1 MKQLLYLMLIF
12 PIISFAQGREISGK
26 IFDEYSAPLPGAS
39 ITVTGINLGT
49 TSDFDGVFK
58 LKVPEN
64 AKTVSI
70 SYLGYKDKLVEIN
83 SSNNYLVQLEVD
95 TNNLDEV
102 VIVGYGTQKR
112 SDITGSVV
120 SVKVSDA
127 VSQQS
132 QTVDQLLRGR
142 AAGVQMV
149 GNDATPNAGVSI
161 RIRGATSL
169 RGNQEPL
176 YVVDG
181 VIISTA
187 NQDAVSAGAVNGD
200 VQEAQNGLNGINPR
214 DIESMEILK
223 DASAT
228 AIYGSRGANGVVLI
242 TTKKGVRGNDKVN
255 AYVTSTYTQLDN
267 QIDVLRGVEYARYR
281 NESLLLLGADP
292 AYSVVGNNVFPL
304 RNIDGGLVADTEPS
318 PLNYYQDDL
327 YSMGKSTTAGVSI
340 SGGTKSGSHYVSLG
354 YNSLG
359 GITDNSQLEN
369 ANLRLNITRK
379 LSENLKFNTRVSA
392 YYGEGSMFQSPNR
405 FGGNSSIVNSA
416 LLRNPI
422 SNSAEDND
430 NQQIDPIL
438 AQTDFDDISEEL
450 RIIGSVSMEYQFPG
464 FKGLKYT
471 LRAAGNIRKKERLR
485 WFGINTFRGQFNN
498 GSYSESKLSSSSVN
512 IDNLLN
518 YNRTFNKIHRINA
531 LLGVS
536 YDQVNSENSIYG
548 VQDFVTYTFRT
559 QQPAY
564 GQTINVPLQVFPSKT
579 QLLSYMSRLNYSF
592 RNRYVL
598 TATFRADGS
607 SKFSE
612 ENKYS
617 YFPSLAFA
625 WRASQEPFIKNLS
638 FINNLKLRLGWGTT
652 GNQAINAYQT
662 ISTYGSGLYS
672 TPANSTVVTFSQ
684 QNIANPN
691 LKWETT
697 IQTNIGLDFGLF
709 NGRLSGSVDA
719 YMNKTKDLLQN
730 ADLPGSTGFNN
741 MFVNR
746 GSLSSKG
753 IEAALSA
760 VLADT
765 KDFTLDIG
773 GNIAFNRTIIDDLDR
788 PSVPVFIDG
797 VEEQRSNY
805 LGNNVSNNPYN
816 IFIEGE
822 EIGLFY
828 GYKTNGIYQSDDTE
842 LIGSAQPGDI
852 KFVDVNGD
860 GTIDL
865 NDRTTIG
872 NPNPEFIYGL
882 SLNLKYK
889 KWTMNAQFDGVY
901 GNEIAIGN
909 FTTLDM
915 PEGNQNNITTEAY
928 RQAWRAN
935 APSNT
940 YPRIGSTVW
949 GLGAITDR
957 VISDGSY
964 FRLNNLTVG
973 YEIPAENLFDSCQ
986 LYVAANNLLTITN
999 YRGYT
1004 PLITS
1009 YLNNSGIKGVDWNN
1023 PPNSQSITL
1032 GLTVNF

>member
-1 MKQLLYLMLIF
+1 MKKLFFKFFVLCSISHFALAQQSQL
-12 PIISFAQGREISGK
+12 QGTVVDK
-26 IFDEYSAPLPGAS
+26 DKVPMPGVS
-39 ITVTGINLGT
+39 ILVKDTNTGVVTN
-49 TSDFDGVFK
+49 FDGEFDI
-58 LKVPEN
+58 N
-64 AKTVSI
+64 VSEGDVLLFSFI
-70 SYLGYKDKLVEIN
+70 GYKTQEIAYSGQKELNIALESDLVG
-83 SSNNYLVQLEVD
+83 
-95 TNNLDEV
+95 LDEV
-102 VIVGYGTQKR
+102 VVVGYGSLQRK
-112 SDITGSVV
+112 DITGSVV

-127 VSQQS
+127 ISQQS
-132 QTVDQLLRGR
+132 QTVDQLLKGR
-142 AAGVQMV
+142 AAGVQMI
-149 GNDATPNAGVSI
+149 GSDATPNAGVSI

-187 NQDAVSAGAVNGD
+187 SQDAVSAGAVTGD

-223 DASAT
+223 DASST

-267 QIDVLRGVEYARYR
+267 QIDVLRGVDYARYR
-281 NESLLLLGADP
+281 NEALLTQGGNL
-292 AYSVVGNNVFPL
+292 AYSIAGNDVFPI
-304 RNIDGGLVADTEPS
+304 RNGVADTQVS
-318 PLNYYQDDL
+318 PINHYQDDL
-327 YSMGKSTTAGVSI
+327 YSIGRSTTAGVSI
-340 SGGTKSGSHYVSLG
+340 SGGTKSGNHYVSLG
-354 YNSLG
+354 YNNLG
-359 GITDNSQLEN
+359 GITANSVLEN
-369 ANLRLNITRK
+369 ANLRLNITRQ
-379 LSENLKFNTRVSA
+379 LSDNLKFDTRVSA
-392 YYGEGSMFQSPNR
+392 YYGEGSFFDSPNQ
-405 FGGNSSIVNSA
+405 FGGNRSIVNSA

-422 SNSAEDND
+422 VNSAEDND

-438 AQTDFDDISEEL
+438 AQTDFDDLSEEL
-450 RIIGSVSMEYQFPG
+450 RIIGSVSMEYQFPSV
-464 FKGLKYT
+464 KGLKYT

-485 WFGINTFRGQFNN
+485 WFGINTFLGQFNN
-498 GSYSESKLSSSSVN
+498 GSYSESKLSSSSFN

-518 YNRTFNKIHRINA
+518 YNKTFNKNHRINA

-536 YDQVNSENSIYG
+536 YDQVNFENSIFG
-548 VQDFVTYTFRT
+548 VQDFATYTFRT

-564 GQTINVPLQVFPSKT
+564 GQTINVPPQVFPSKT

-625 WRASQEPFIKNLS
+625 WRASQEPFIKNIS
-638 FINNLKLRLGWGTT
+638 FINSLKLRLGWGTT
-652 GNQAINAYQT
+652 GNQAINPYQT

-672 TPANSTVVTFSQ
+672 TPSNSTVVTFSQ
-684 QNIANPN
+684 QNIANPD

-697 IQTNIGLDFGLF
+697 VQTNVGLDFGLF
-709 NGRLSGSVDA
+709 DDRLSGSVDA
-719 YMNKTKDLLQN
+719 YMNETQDLLQN
-730 ADLPGSTGFNN
+730 AEVPGSTGFTT

-753 IEAALSA
+753 IEVALSA
-760 VLADT
+760 VVAET
-765 KDFTLDIG
+765 QDFTFDIG
-773 GNIAFNRTIIDDLDR
+773 GNIAFNRTIIDELDK
-788 PSVPVFIDG
+788 PEVPVFIDG
-797 VEEQRSNY
+797 VEQQRSMY
-805 LGNNVSNNPYN
+805 LGNNVNSNPYN

-828 GYKTNGIYQSDDTE
+828 GYKTDGIYQTGE
-842 LIGSAQPGDI
+842 AEYIGGAEPGDI
-852 KFVDVNGD
+852 KFIDVNGD
-860 GTIDL
+860 GVINL
-865 NDRTTIG
+865 SDRTTIG

-889 KWTMNAQFDGVY
+889 NWTMNAQFDGVY
-901 GNEIAIGN
+901 GNEIATGN
-909 FTTLDM
+909 FTTLDVA
-915 PEGNQNNITTEAY
+915 EGNQNNITPEAY
-928 RQAWRAN
+928 RYAWREN

-949 GLGAITDR
+949 GIGSITDR
-957 VISDGSY
+957 IISDGSY

-973 YEIPAENLFDSCQ
+973 YEIPAKNLFERCQ
-986 LYVAANNLLTITN
+986 LYVAASNLFTITD

-1004 PLITS
+1004 PIVTS
-1009 YLNNSGIKGVDWNN
+1009 YLNNPGVKGVDWNN
-1023 PPNSQSITL
+1023 PPNSRSITL

>member
-1 MKQLLYLMLIF
+1 MKRLFFKIIVLCSISHFALAQQSQL
-12 PIISFAQGREISGK
+12 QGTVVDK
-26 IFDEYSAPLPGAS
+26 DKVPMPGVS
-39 ITVTGINLGT
+39 ILVKGTNNGVVT
-49 TSDFDGVFK
+49 DFDGQFSVNVNQDDVLLF
-58 LKVPEN
+58 
-64 AKTVSI
+64 SFI
-70 SYLGYKDKLVEIN
+70 GYKSQEIAYAGQASLNIEMESDLVG
-83 SSNNYLVQLEVD
+83 
-95 TNNLDEV
+95 LDEV
-102 VIVGYGTQKR
+102 VVVGYGSLQRK
-112 SDITGSVV
+112 DITGSVV
-120 SVKVSDA
+120 SVKVSEA

-132 QTVDQLLRGR
+132 QTVDQLLKGR
-142 AAGVQMV
+142 AAGVQMI

-181 VIISTA
+181 VIISSP
-187 NQDAVSAGAVNGD
+187 NQDAASAGAVTGD

-214 DIESMEILK
+214 DIESLEILK

-242 TTKKGVRGNDKVN
+242 TTKKGVKGNDKVN

-267 QIDVLRGVEYARYR
+267 QIDVLRGVDYARYR
-281 NESLLLLGADP
+281 NESLLIQGGTP
-292 AYSVVGNNVFPL
+292 AYSIAGNDVFPI
-304 RNIDGGLVADTEPS
+304 RNGVADTQAS
-318 PLNYYQDDL
+318 PINHYQDDL
-327 YSMGKSTTAGVSI
+327 YSMGISTTVGVSI
-340 SGGTKSGSHYVSLG
+340 SGGTKSGGHYVSLG
-354 YNSLG
+354 YNNLG
-359 GITDNSQLEN
+359 GITDNSKLEN
-369 ANLRLNITRK
+369 VNLRLNMNRQ
-379 LSENLKFNTRVSA
+379 LSDNLKFDTRIST
-392 YYGEGSMFQSPNR
+392 YYGKGSFFDSPNQ
-405 FGGNSSIVNSA
+405 FGGNRSIVNSA

-422 SNSAEDND
+422 VNSAEDND

-464 FKGLKYT
+464 VKGLKYT

-485 WFGINTFRGQFNN
+485 WFGINTFLGQFNN
-498 GSYSESKLSSSSVN
+498 GQYSESKLSTSSLN

-518 YNRTFNKIHRINA
+518 YNRTFNRKHRINA

-536 YDQVNSENSIYG
+536 YDQVNFENSIYG
-548 VQDFVTYTFRT
+548 VQDFATFTFRT
-559 QQPAY
+559 EQPAY
-564 GQTINVPLQVFPSKT
+564 GQTVNVPLQVIPSQT
-579 QLLSYMSRLNYSF
+579 QLLSYMSRVNYSF

-625 WRASQEPFIKNLS
+625 WRASEEPFIKNLS
-638 FINNLKLRLGWGTT
+638 FIDNLKFRLGWGTT

-672 TPANSTVVTFSQ
+672 TPSNSTVVTFSQ
-684 QNIANPN
+684 QNIANPD

-697 IQTNIGLDFGLF
+697 IQSNVGVDFDLF
-709 NGRLSGSVDA
+709 NSRFSGSVDA
-719 YMNKTKDLLQN
+719 YMNETKDLLQN
-730 ADLPGSTGFNN
+730 ADLPGSTGFRS

-753 IEAALSA
+753 IEVALSA
-760 VLADT
+760 VVADT
-765 KDFTLDIG
+765 QDFTFDIG
-773 GNIAFNRTIIDDLDR
+773 GNIAFNRTIIDALDK
-788 PSVPVFIDG
+788 PSVPIYIDG
-797 VEEQRSNY
+797 VEKQRPNY
-805 LGNNVSNNPYN
+805 LGNSINSNPYN

-828 GYKTNGIYQSDDTE
+828 GYKTDGIYQSDDTE
-842 LIGSAQPGDI
+842 FIGGAQPGDI
-852 KFVDVNGD
+852 KFVDMNGD
-860 GTIDL
+860 GTINLD
-865 NDRTTIG
+865 DRTTIG
-872 NPNPEFIYGL
+872 NPNPDFIYGI

-901 GNEIAIGN
+901 GNEVATGN

-949 GLGAITDR
+949 GIGAITDR

-964 FRLNNLTVG
+964 FRLNNLTIG
-973 YEIPAENLFDSCQ
+973 YEIPAENLFERCQ
-986 LYVAANNLLTITN
+986 LYVAASNLLTITN

-1009 YLNNSGIKGVDWNN
+1009 YLNNPGIKGVDWNN
-1023 PPNSQSITL
+1023 PPNSRSLTL